1 MRIWLSSCAIESIVE
16 GDAGAGAGADVAFP
30 APNGRDRAFG
40 STDALL
46 VRGLGVG
53 IAL

>member
-1 MRIWLSSCAIESIVE
+1 MRIWLSSWAIEIIVE
-16 GDAGAGAGADVAFP
+16 GDAGAGIDVVLP
-30 APNGRDRAFG
+30 EPNGRDRAFG